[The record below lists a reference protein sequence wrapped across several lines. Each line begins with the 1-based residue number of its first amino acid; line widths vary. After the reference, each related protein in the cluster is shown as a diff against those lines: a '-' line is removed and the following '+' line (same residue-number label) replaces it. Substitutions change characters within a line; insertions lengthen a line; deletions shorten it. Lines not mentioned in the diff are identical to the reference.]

1 MTRIIFEASTCA
13 FCGGVSEQP
22 RVQSAFFTGEMD
34 LDSRKHMGVPLF
46 AKIEFCPHCKYIAR
60 DISVKDFNVVEII
73 ASERYMEI
81 LKDHRYPEICSIFRA
96 AAYIKTLQNDIE
108 TSALYALYALWACR
122 GLTRKKHRVRV
133 QRIRKEAIDKY
144 EELISLKGL
153 FKYENSLIL
162 VDLLRRSGLFQ
173 EAIIH
178 AEKALE
184 KWSDIEIVNQVL
196 KFQICLCERQDIDLY
211 LVSEVVNND

>member
-1 MTRIIFEASTCA
+1 
-13 FCGGVSEQP
+13 
-22 RVQSAFFTGEMD
+22 
-34 LDSRKHMGVPLF
+34 MGVPLF

-96 AAYIKTLQNDIE
+96 AAYVKTLQNEIE
-108 TSALYALYALWACR
+108 RSALYALYAIWACR
-122 GLTRKKHRVRV
+122 GLTRKKHRVRI

-178 AEKALE
+178 AEK
-184 KWSDIEIVNQVL
+184 SP
-196 KFQICLCERQDIDLY
+196 
-211 LVSEVVNND
+211 

>member
-1 MTRIIFEASTCA
+1 
-13 FCGGVSEQP
+13 
-22 RVQSAFFTGEMD
+22 
-34 LDSRKHMGVPLF
+34 MGVPLF

-60 DISVKDFNVVEII
+60 DISVKDHNVGEVIT
-73 ASERYMEI
+73 SEKYIEI
-81 LKDHRYPEICSIFRA
+81 LSDHRYPEICSIFRA
-96 AAYIKTLQNDIE
+96 AAYVKTLQNDIE
-108 TSALYALYALWACR
+108 LSALYSLYALWGCR

-153 FKYENSLIL
+153 FKYENSLVL
-162 VDLLRRSGLFQ
+162 VDLLRRSGFFQ

-184 KWSDIEIVNQVL
+184 KWSDIEIVNQIL
-196 KFQICLCERQDIDLY
+196 KFQICLCERQDIDLHM
-211 LVSEVVNND
+211 VSEVVNNDRKSIS